1 MDFEEESDM
10 IVHLKKKKDISGY
23 KEARMSAGRQLQK
36 ALAVH

>member
-10 IVHLKKKKDISGY
+10 IVHLKKKDISGY
-23 KEARMSAGRQLQK
+23 KEARMSAGRQIQK